1 MKMLENSGE
10 IMQLEAALYEERI
23 TVWSFTAILGFV
35 SAVFVSVVVYQVLI
49 GPIGENPAPNGFY
62 ILMALLFLALAITFS
77 TLVIKLTPHSVV
89 VGFGIIKRT
98 IPWEL
103 IERCY
108 VDEVTSLRYGGWGIR
123 IGRVRGKWRLV
134 YNIIG
139 APRVVLALKRGGFDE
154 FVFSTK
160 HPDEVMRLIRQRIGR
175 MD

>member
-1 MKMLENSGE
+1 
-10 IMQLEAALYEERI
+10 MQLEEALYEERI
-23 TVWSFTAILGFV
+23 SVWSFRAILGFV
-35 SAVFVSVVVYQVLI
+35 SAVFLFAALYQVLI
-49 GPIGENPAPNGFY
+49 GPIGENPAPNGLY

-89 VGFGIIKRT
+89 VGFGMIKRT
-98 IPWEL
+98 IPWDL

-108 VDEVTSLRYGGWGIR
+108 MDEVSSLRYGGWGIR

-134 YNIIG
+134 FNIIG

-154 FVFSTK
+154 FVFSTR
-160 HPDEVMRLIRQRIGR
+160 HPDEMVRIIRQRIGR

>member
-1 MKMLENSGE
+1 
-10 IMQLEAALYEERI
+10 MQLEEALYEERI
-23 TVWSFTAILGFV
+23 SVWSFTAILGFV
-35 SAVFVSVVVYQVLI
+35 SAVFLFAALYQVLI
-49 GPIGENPAPNGFY
+49 GPIGENPAPNGLY

-77 TLVIKLTPHSVV
+77 TLVIKLSPRSII
-89 VGFGIIKRT
+89 VGFGLIERT

-134 YNIIG
+134 FNIIG

-154 FVFSTK
+154 FVFSTR
-160 HPDEVMRLIRQRIGR
+160 HPDEVVRIIRQRIGR

>member
-1 MKMLENSGE
+1 
-10 IMQLEAALYEERI
+10 MQQFEEVLYEERI
-23 TVWSFTAILGFV
+23 SVWMFRAILGFV
-35 SAVFVSVVVYQVLI
+35 SAVFLFAALYQVLI
-49 GPIGENPAPNGFY
+49 EPIGENPAPNGLY

-77 TLVIKLTPHSVV
+77 TLVIKLSPHSVV

-134 YNIIG
+134 FNIIG
-139 APRVVLALKRGGFDE
+139 APRVVLALKRGRFDE
-154 FVFSTK
+154 FVFSTR
-160 HPDEVMRLIRQRIGR
+160 HPDEVLRIIRQRIGR

>member
-1 MKMLENSGE
+1 MGKN
-10 IMQLEAALYEERI
+10 MQLDEVLYEEQI
-23 TVWSFTAILGFV
+23 SVWIFRAILGFI
-35 SAVFVSVVVYQVLI
+35 SAVFLFAALYQVLI

-77 TLVIKLTPHSVV
+77 TLRITLSPRSIV

-123 IGRVRGKWRLV
+123 IGWVRGKWRLV

-139 APRVVLALKRGGFDE
+139 APRVVLTLKRGRFKE
-154 FVFSTK
+154 FVFSTR
-160 HPDEVMRLIRQRIGR
+160 HPDEVVRIVRQRIGR
-175 MD
+175 ME